1 MSVVSSLLLL
11 LLGCVNCVVL
21 VNSFVLPASSSSA
34 AKASVSSLAASPL
47 ADDALAS
54 YPYAFKSSDSEEGG
68 LWQISEAQ
76 AVKAFD
82 ELARLYGDEAALD
95 MVKIQPLA
103 LATNPDNFGQTLD
116 VWTETFGLEMAQGM
130 VKRNPGLLLIK
141 PKLAET
147 DAAGAMAWSFVIW
160 ATRPVISKLAIAAYA
175 FYQYDSVVSAGED
188 FFPWSYEIVDT
199 GAGIKIIG
207 SAVSDSLLL

>member
-21 VNSFVLPASSSSA
+21 VNSFVLPASSSA